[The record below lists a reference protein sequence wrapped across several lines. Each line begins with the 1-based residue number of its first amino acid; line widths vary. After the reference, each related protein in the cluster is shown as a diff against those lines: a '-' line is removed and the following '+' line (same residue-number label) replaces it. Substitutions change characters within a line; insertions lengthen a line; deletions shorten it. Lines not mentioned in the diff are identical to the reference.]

1 MNGRL
6 LHEETQQQEI
16 VHVKVTATTATC
28 SSGPSKGAP
37 PGGKRV
43 RIVEKKLGRVTRA
56 LSSDAGGEFEIEVIE
71 NYPTLGLS
79 SEENGTGTIINWKG
93 ERGGPKGQRTSKRE
107 RTLMGIEGA
116 RSSRNHSI
124 LDPYLPGPNH
134 LYDLDE
140 VASSL
145 ILKHYPVVEP
155 DLFDVECE
163 YKCIVFHVLF
173 VPIRYL
179 LHIP

>member
-6 LHEETQQQEI
+6 LHEESQQQEI
-16 VHVKVTATTATC
+16 VHVKVTATTSAC
-28 SSGPSKGAP
+28 SSGLSKGAQH
-37 PGGKRV
+37 GGKRV
-43 RIVEKKLGRVTRA
+43 RIVEKKIGRVTRA
-56 LSSDAGGEFEIEVIE
+56 LSSDAGGEFEIEIIE
-71 NYPTLGLS
+71 NYPSLGLS

-93 ERGGPKGQRTSKRE
+93 DRGGPKGPRTSKRE
-107 RTLMGIEGA
+107 RTLLGIDGA

-134 LYDLDE
+134 LFDLDE

-155 DLFDVECE
+155 DLFDVESKFTNSCCSGINLVE
-163 YKCIVFHVLF
+163 S
-173 VPIRYL
+173 
-179 LHIP
+179 